1 MGLDTVELI
10 MTVEDLFEIQIPD
23 NHAENIATVQQL
35 ADYVFEKIKTKPTYE
50 NMPKKEFE
58 EQILRLVENLTG
70 IPYEE
75 IDMSA
80 SFTNDLGM
88 D

>member
-10 MTVEDLFEIQIPD
+10 MTVEDLFEIEIPD
-23 NHAENIATVQQL
+23 NHAENISTVQQL

-50 NMPKKEFE
+50 NRSKEDFE
-58 EQILRLVENLTG
+58 EQILRLVEDMTG
-70 IPYEE
+70 VPYNE
-75 IDMSA
+75 IKMSH